1 MDSRSEDRYELAPI
15 GIVESSLRDRADAP
29 HQGDEGG
36 PEAWLVF
43 DPDMTDGIRDLA
55 PGDEIVVLTWLHR
68 AAREVLR
75 VRPRGDPTSS
85 LTGVFSTRS
94 PDRPNPIGLH
104 PVTVVGVHGNRV
116 RVRNLEAIDGTPI
129 VDVKPEL
136 RCRPGDR
143 AAAPSAAA
151 VPGAGGARI
160 GRGTAFA
167 TDPRVVADQAGLVAT
182 AWSAPQAP
190 ASWKLTAAQFATLR
204 DDAELLAIAAE
215 IEPDRLP
222 PLLFSA
228 AATSL
233 VLEYGPQPLREW
245 FPRVGRPQPPLGSG
259 FCDEYRSFCLD
270 HRDRLGELCA
280 IHRYQMNEVGRC
292 AHLLPA
298 LAPAIAADRQLA
310 LVDIGTG
317 AGLALHLDRYRY
329 VFRGPGDQEVVVGD
343 PRSEVVIDTELRGG
357 QSVPIAPDL
366 PRVAERIGI
375 DVEPL
380 DVGDVAVRRWLEAC
394 LPQEVGAVTRFHHA
408 ARLALSHPGRLVRGD
423 AFAVLPDVL
432 ASIPDDRLVCLTD
445 SYVHVFFSKADLI
458 RFRELVDGAGAER
471 DLDWISLDPLVPMG
485 GGATRSVIGI
495 QAPRELIERNRA
507 EGVFGVL
514 AAVSYRE
521 GSRTSGLLA
530 AAHPGGAWLEWL
542 HPGGRWPA

>member
-1 MDSRSEDRYELAPI
+1 MDSRADNRYELAPI
-15 GIVESSLRDRADAP
+15 GVVESSLRDRADAP

-43 DPDMTDGIRDLA
+43 DPDVTDGIRDLA
-55 PGDEIVVLTWLHR
+55 PGDEILVLTWFHR
-68 AAREVLR
+68 AERDVLR
-75 VRPRGDPTSS
+75 VRPRSDPNNPV
-85 LTGVFSTRS
+85 TGVFSTRS

-104 PVTVVGVHGNRV
+104 PVTVVSVQDNRV
-116 RVRNLEAIDGTPI
+116 RVRDLEAIDGTPI

-136 RCRPGDR
+136 RCRPRDGD
-143 AAAPSAAA
+143 AARRPLVAGVA
-151 VPGAGGARI
+151 GA
-160 GRGTAFA
+160 A
-167 TDPRVVADQAGLVAT
+167 TDPRVVADQAGMVAT
-182 AWSAPQAP
+182 AWSAPGAP
-190 ASWKLTAAQFATLR
+190 VSWKLTAEQFATLR
-204 DDAELLAIAAE
+204 DDAELLAIAAG

-233 VLEYGPQPLREW
+233 VLEYQPQPLREW
-245 FPRVGRPQPPLGSG
+245 FPRVGHPQPALGSG
-259 FCDEYRSFCLD
+259 FRAEYRSFCLD

-280 IHRYQMNEVGRC
+280 VHRYQMNEVGRC

-298 LAPAIAADRQLA
+298 LAPAIAAGRRLA

-329 VFRGPGDQEVVVGD
+329 VFRGPGDQEIVVGD

-357 QSVPIAPDL
+357 QGVPVAPEL
-366 PRVAERIGI
+366 PRVAERVGI

-380 DVGDVAVRRWLEAC
+380 DVGDVAVRGWLEAC
-394 LPQEVGAVTRFHHA
+394 LPQEIGAVTRFHHA
-408 ARLALSHPGRLVRGD
+408 ARLALSHPARLVRGD
-423 AFAVLPDVL
+423 VFAALPEVL

-458 RFRELVDGAGAER
+458 RFRELVDGAGSER

-495 QAPRELIERNRA
+495 QAPPELIERNRA

-514 AAVSYRE
+514 ARVSYRE
-521 GSRTSGLLA
+521 GGRTSGLLA

-542 HPGGRWPA
+542 HPVGRRPA